1 MNQKEII
8 QELDNIKKRNKKVE
22 LEKAWETSLERKIS
36 VALITYII
44 VVIIM
49 YFLDF
54 ENIFINALIPTIWYI
69 LSTIGV
75 NPMKNIYIRKKKWN
89 YENRI

>member
-1 MNQKEII
+1 MNQEAIIKEI
-8 QELDNIKKRNKKVE
+8 ESLKKRNKKVE
-22 LEKAWETSLERKIS
+22 LEKAWEISLERKIS
-36 VALITYII
+36 VAVITYII

-49 YFLDF
+49 YFLNF

-75 NPMKNIYIRKKKWN
+75 NPMKNIYIRRNKWKK
-89 YENRI
+89 Y